1 MGEGAWG
8 EGAWEKG
15 GRKKGEG
22 KGEKPESGPL
32 RRRAKGLPAGK
43 GRAGAAAR

>member
-1 MGEGAWG
+1 MGEGAR
-8 EGAWEKG
+8 EKG

-22 KGEKPESGPL
+22 KGGRSKSGPL

-43 GRAGAAAR
+43 GRAGAAAS